1 MEMIMCIVADVG
13 VVSSLPSPSHNIV
26 CLPADR
32 FQMLMAGSRGEGA
45 AGEEE
50 GGRDGYSL
58 SLGGGEALHA
68 LWNPAQQQKT
78 WAEEVARNPALKI
91 PPTFK
96 TGSDKESAL
105 KSCFTASNLRRL
117 ISNKQRKGLFAF
129 QRTQMSL
136 FFTEEQTHC
145 L

>member
-26 CLPADR
+26 CLPTDR

-50 GGRDGYSL
+50 EEEGGRL
-58 SLGGGEALHA
+58 FILAGGEKLFTLAGILHRSK
-68 LWNPAQQQKT
+68 KT

-91 PPTFK
+91 P
-96 TGSDKESAL
+96 
-105 KSCFTASNLRRL
+105 RL
-117 ISNKQRKGLFAF
+117 LNRQR
-129 QRTQMSL
+129 
-136 FFTEEQTHC
+136 
-145 L
+145 